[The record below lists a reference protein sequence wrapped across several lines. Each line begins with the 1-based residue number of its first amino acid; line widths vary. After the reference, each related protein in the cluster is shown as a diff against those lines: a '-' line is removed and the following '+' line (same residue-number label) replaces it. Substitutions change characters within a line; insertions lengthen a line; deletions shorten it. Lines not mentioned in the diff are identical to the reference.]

1 MQQLYKTFKSNI
13 YFVANDAMND
23 YCENVKILSRCT
35 LWMGWT
41 CQRIWRNAR
50 IQTQRLS
57 AHHFYDDM
65 WQTMKTSSYIE
76 VKFIKQFSS
85 EFQHYLSMSRRNELL
100 LLHVEIKFVINWTFK
115 TYQKLSSQWLSI
127 NEQYVKCGNYVL
139 YKSRT
144 SSETH
149 Y

>member
-1 MQQLYKTFKSNI
+1 MYKTF
-13 YFVANDAMND
+13 DLLHD
-23 YCENVKILSRCT
+23 YCENVKILSKCT

-41 CQRIWRNAR
+41 CQRIWRNAG

-57 AHHFYDDM
+57 AHHFYDDI
-65 WQTMKTSSYIE
+65 WQTMKSSSYIE

-127 NEQYVKCGNYVL
+127 NEQYVKYGNYVL